1 MRKYFQQ
8 AGSYHVIMAK
18 KNSKLRQD
26 AKHCSFRVVLLISME
41 LLVKGKGMEAHPVTH
56 FASFSLC

>member
-18 KNSKLRQD
+18 KNSKLHQD
-26 AKHCSFRVVLLISME
+26 AKHCFRVVLLISME
-41 LLVKGKGMEAHPVTH
+41 FLVKGKGTETHPVTH